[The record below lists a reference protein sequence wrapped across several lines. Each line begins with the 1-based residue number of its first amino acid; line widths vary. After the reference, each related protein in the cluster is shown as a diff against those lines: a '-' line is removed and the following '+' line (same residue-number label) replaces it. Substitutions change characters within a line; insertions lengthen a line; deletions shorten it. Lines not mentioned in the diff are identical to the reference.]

1 MSVGHK
7 EVNGKVSVDLSSVG
21 FVHNEYIELL
31 KPVYWQ
37 LLLLGI
43 GVGESVFS
51 LGKAPVFS
59 RGVGDVIIRAEIK

>member
-7 EVNGKVSVDLSSVG
+7 EVNVKVSVYLSSIG

-43 GVGESVFS
+43 GVGELVFFVGESASVQS
-51 LGKAPVFS
+51 WC
-59 RGVGDVIIRAEIK
+59 